1 MLTLQQESRTAEA
14 EDLANQILAI
24 EPPAD
29 SEYRRLAEQVR
40 RKSKKT
46 AAPAGSSDRFHL

>member
-1 MLTLQQESRTAEA
+1 LALQQESRTEEA
-14 EDLANQILAI
+14 QNFANQILAI

-40 RKSKKT
+40 ASGKST
-46 AAPAGSSDRFHL
+46 APPSGSSDRLHL